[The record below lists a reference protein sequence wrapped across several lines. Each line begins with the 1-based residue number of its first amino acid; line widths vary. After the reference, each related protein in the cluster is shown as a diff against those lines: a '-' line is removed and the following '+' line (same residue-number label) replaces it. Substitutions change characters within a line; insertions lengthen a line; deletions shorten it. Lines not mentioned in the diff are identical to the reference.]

1 MTSLFVFIAAA
12 AQPLTPAAV
21 ESTPTA
27 ALFVLATQGT
37 TPSAAAQADAQLRQ
51 ALLTTGVQLP
61 AWTLPQP
68 VSEATSAKLKLIS
81 EGRQA
86 YDNLDIDGAIEKLT
100 QARMYFQSHPA
111 ESDSGSLA
119 DLSLALG
126 AAYLQNGL
134 KAEAQRAFVDA
145 LLLNPDLK
153 PSTKLFTPDVHAAF
167 ARARSELAKAGQ
179 GQLTIATEPQG
190 AAVELRG
197 QALGYSPLPTYAL
210 PAGRH
215 LVQAERPGF
224 ATTGTYVV
232 VEAGHTASVNLKLT
246 AVGEYSNAL
255 ALATELVNG
264 NAFDGNGI
272 PDEAKALAGLAQS
285 RFLVLVKVSSTPAGN
300 AKAQVQVWDT
310 MNFSRLK
317 DVSFT
322 VDASGKNA
330 QAAVK
335 ALRQWMEKP
344 VVLSRAPVMPRQDG
358 SQPVYKKW
366 WFWTAIGGAAV
377 AGAVTSAVV
386 VSQRGRSNNF
396 ILGIP

>member
-100 QARMYFQSHPA
+100 PARMYFQSHPA

-134 KAEAQRAFVDA
+134 KAVAQRAFVDA
-145 LLLNPDLK
+145 
-153 PSTKLFTPDVHAAF
+153 
-167 ARARSELAKAGQ
+167 
-179 GQLTIATEPQG
+179 
-190 AAVELRG
+190 
-197 QALGYSPLPTYAL
+197 
-210 PAGRH
+210 
-215 LVQAERPGF
+215 
-224 ATTGTYVV
+224 
-232 VEAGHTASVNLKLT
+232 
-246 AVGEYSNAL
+246 
-255 ALATELVNG
+255 
-264 NAFDGNGI
+264 
-272 PDEAKALAGLAQS
+272 
-285 RFLVLVKVSSTPAGN
+285 
-300 AKAQVQVWDT
+300 
-310 MNFSRLK
+310 
-317 DVSFT
+317 
-322 VDASGKNA
+322 
-330 QAAVK
+330 
-335 ALRQWMEKP
+335 
-344 VVLSRAPVMPRQDG
+344 
-358 SQPVYKKW
+358 
-366 WFWTAIGGAAV
+366 
-377 AGAVTSAVV
+377 
-386 VSQRGRSNNF
+386 
-396 ILGIP
+396 

>member
-1 MTSLFVFIAAA
+1 MTSFFLFIAAA

-27 ALFVLATQGT
+27 ALFVLAAPGT
-37 TPSAAAQADAQLRQ
+37 TPSAAAEADAQLRQ
-51 ALLTTGVQLP
+51 ALLKTGVQLP
-61 AWTLPQP
+61 SWTLPARI
-68 VSEATSAKLKLIS
+68 SEAATAKLKLIS

-100 QARMYFQSHPA
+100 QARMYFQAHPA

-153 PSTKLFTPDVHAAF
+153 PSTKLFTPDVQAAF
-167 ARARSELAKAGQ
+167 ARARSDVTKEGQ
-179 GQLTIATEPQG
+179 GRLTIATEPMG

-197 QALGYSPLPTYAL
+197 QALGYTPLPTYAL

-215 LVQAERPGF
+215 LVQAKRPGF
-224 ATTGTYVV
+224 ATAGTYVV
-232 VEAGHTASVNLKLT
+232 VEASQTVSANLQLT
-246 AVGEYSNAL
+246 PVGEYGTAL
-255 ALATELVNG
+255 ALATRLING
-264 NAFDGNGI
+264 NAFEGNGI
-272 PDEAKALAGLAQS
+272 PDEAKELATRAQS
-285 RFLVLVKVSSTPAGN
+285 RFLVMVKVSATPVGN
-300 AKAQVQVWDT
+300 AKAHVQVWDT

-335 ALRQWMEKP
+335 TLRPWLEKP
-344 VVLSRAPVMPRQDG
+344 VVLSRAPAMPSHDG

-366 WFWTAIGGAAV
+366 WFWTAVGGAAV